1 MRQKPPRDGFLR
13 WGVGTKPE
21 PARNWVVLGGGGAV
35 KGEPGTRELGGSEAS
50 LGGGREAAGV

>member
-1 MRQKPPRDGFLR
+1 M
-13 WGVGTKPE
+13 
-21 PARNWVVLGGGGAV
+21 GGGAV